1 MEVKVTEHFYNSK
14 VVKVEAC
21 REVRKEND
29 QKTDDGFNN
38 NDHRT
43 LFCSVLSE
51 HPEVWLR
58 VETCMGP

>member
-38 NDHRT
+38 NVIS
-43 LFCSVLSE
+43 LFG
-51 HPEVWLR
+51 R
-58 VETCMGP
+58 VSS